1 MRAAAFFGRVDDL
14 KWLPLLTGCGTQHPH
29 RALDGTCV
37 LLAAAP
43 TTPPCFRRWRR
54 SSSLLA
60 IFSGK
65 IILNFGISERLRAFR
80 YPIFT
85 EGVVEENCLSTVAL
99 FPMKKG
105 ENAIRSAALS
115 QKAALQMPFAATTPP
130 VKK

>member
-1 MRAAAFFGRVDDL
+1 MAEWTILNG
-14 KWLPLLTGCGTQHPH
+14 
-29 RALDGTCV
+29 
-37 LLAAAP
+37 
-43 TTPPCFRRWRR
+43 FRCA
-54 SSSLLA
+54 LA
-60 IFSGK
+60 IFSGN

-105 ENAIRSAALS
+105 EDTTRSAALS
-115 QKAALQMPFAATTPP
+115 QKAALQMLFAATTPP

>member
-1 MRAAAFFGRVDDL
+1 MQQPFLIEWTILNG
-14 KWLPLLTGCGTQHPH
+14 
-29 RALDGTCV
+29 
-37 LLAAAP
+37 
-43 TTPPCFRRWRR
+43 FRYA
-54 SSSLLA
+54 LA

-99 FPMKKG
+99 FHMKKG
-105 ENAIRSAALS
+105 EDATRSAALS

>member
-1 MRAAAFFGRVDDL
+1 MQRREVKVQRRTIQNARLVALGILSGR
-14 KWLPLLTGCGTQHPH
+14 
-29 RALDGTCV
+29 
-37 LLAAAP
+37 
-43 TTPPCFRRWRR
+43 
-54 SSSLLA
+54 
-60 IFSGK
+60 

-105 ENAIRSAALS
+105 EEATRSAALS
-115 QKAALQMPFAATTPP
+115 QKAALQMPFAAMTPP

>member
-14 KWLPLLTGCGTQHPH
+14 EWLPL
-29 RALDGTCV
+29 R
-37 LLAAAP
+37 
-43 TTPPCFRRWRR
+43 
-54 SSSLLA
+54 
-60 IFSGK
+60 FSHFQRK

-99 FPMKKG
+99 FHMKKG
-105 ENAIRSAALS
+105 EDAIRSAALS
-115 QKAALQMPFAATTPP
+115 QKAALQMQFAATTPP

>member
-1 MRAAAFFGRVDDL
+1 MVEWTILNG
-14 KWLPLLTGCGTQHPH
+14 
-29 RALDGTCV
+29 
-37 LLAAAP
+37 
-43 TTPPCFRRWRR
+43 FRCA
-54 SSSLLA
+54 LA

-85 EGVVEENCLSTVAL
+85 EGVVEENGLSTVVL
-99 FPMKKG
+99 FLMKKG
-105 ENAIRSAALS
+105 EDAIRSAALS